1 MKKPMII
8 LFFTLLSIAAAKT
21 YSSVHAAEEKFP
33 LSFDLYQEPPKVNI
47 LIKRTINRKK
57 QNALGCTPGKLYVNG
72 QYFCRTLEKP
82 YTNAERNISSIHPGI
97 YRAHLRYI
105 DNKSQWRIQI
115 QPITTWGYGDDPFIA
130 NRIIVRDGIQIH
142 PGTKPE
148 HSQGCILVGLQGAQ
162 SCELSQSHE
171 TFNRL
176 LNKYFGSSECPDQ
189 NIKIV
194 VIIQTDYKKEEKNEQ

>member
-1 MKKPMII
+1 
-8 LFFTLLSIAAAKT
+8 LSIAAPT
-21 YSSVHAAEEKFP
+21 SAAEEKFP

-82 YTNAERNISSIHPGI
+82 YINAERNISSIHPGI

-115 QPITTWGYGDDPFIA
+115 QPITTYGYDEDPFIP
-130 NRIIVRDGIQIH
+130 NRQIKRDGIQIH
-142 PGTKPE
+142 PGTRSE
-148 HSQGCILVGLQGAQ
+148 HSQGCILVGLPG
-162 SCELSQSHE
+162 SHLCELSQSYE

-176 LNKYFGSSECPDQ
+176 LDEYFGSSENPDQ
-189 NIKIV
+189 NMKITV
-194 VIIQTDYKKEEKNEQ
+194 TIRDDYNEF

>member
-1 MKKPMII
+1 MV
-8 LFFTLLSIAAAKT
+8 AVKT
-21 YSSVHAAEEKFP
+21 YSSSSAAEEKLP
-33 LSFDLYQEPPKVNI
+33 SSFDLYQGSPKVNI

-82 YTNAERNISSIHPGI
+82 FLDAERNISSIHPGI
-97 YRAHLRYI
+97 YRAHLRYV

-115 QPITTWGYGDDPFIA
+115 QPITTRGYGDDPFIA

-142 PGTKPE
+142 PGTRPE

-176 LNKYFGSSECPDQ
+176 LDKYFGSSECPDQ

-194 VIIQTDYKKEEKNEQ
+194 VTIQTDYQKS